1 MLMERAAGIEP
12 ASSAWKA
19 EVIAIIPCPLCVKI
33 DYTLSVK
40 TIIELLNTKKKGLN
54 MKQKE
59 NYEIFS
65 VNIFRFCAL
74 LF

>member
-1 MLMERAAGIEP
+1 
-12 ASSAWKA
+12 
-19 EVIAIIPCPLCVKI
+19 VKF

-54 MKQKE
+54 MEQKE

-65 VNIFRFCAL
+65 VNVFRFCAL
-74 LF
+74 LFKICK

>member
-1 MLMERAAGIEP
+1 MEVDIGGMLANVEQYF
-12 ASSAWKA
+12 K
-19 EVIAIIPCPLCVKI
+19 K
-33 DYTLSVK
+33 
-40 TIIELLNTKKKGLN
+40 LLYTKKKGLN

-65 VNIFRFCAL
+65 VNVFRFCAL